1 MAKRTRG
8 AQPANRNALKHGFY
22 AKTLSEA
29 EKLDLEAAADIE
41 GLDDE
46 IALLRVKIKHAL
58 ERDPDNLDIL
68 LDASATLARLV
79 KLRYGLTAK
88 EGHSIQDNIM
98 KVLKELGGTA
108 INAAIGATVGGAIS
122 KEIGG

>member
-1 MAKRTRG
+1 MAKRSRG

-22 AKTLSEA
+22 AKTLTEA
-29 EKLDLEAAADIE
+29 EKVDLETAADIT

-68 LDASATLARLV
+68 LDASTTLARLV
-79 KLRYGLTAK
+79 KLRYGLTEK
-88 EGHSIQDNIM
+88 DSHSIQDNIV
-98 KVLKELGGTA
+98 KVLTELGGPIIT
-108 INAAIGATVGGAIS
+108 TVLSKTILKGG
-122 KEIGG
+122 

>member
-1 MAKRTRG
+1 MVKRSRG
-8 AQPANRNALKHGFY
+8 AQPGNRNALKHGFY
-22 AKTLSEA
+22 AKTLTEA
-29 EKLDLEAAADIE
+29 EQVDLQIAADIE

-79 KLRYGLTAK
+79 KLRYGLTSR
-88 EGHSIQDNIM
+88 EGTSIQDNIV
-98 KVLKELGGTA
+98 KVLKELGGAAINTA
-108 INAAIGATVGGAIS
+108 ISAGIGSAIS
-122 KEIGG
+122 KKVGG